1 MPFFKDVVGQEEVK
15 QLLTG
20 SVRSGKVPHALLFTG
35 VSGSGKLPLAL
46 AFARYLLCQH
56 PLPDDSCGNCAS
68 CRMVDRL
75 AHPDLHFA
83 FPIIKKKAG
92 RDSVCDDFLPQWRE
106 MLERDPY
113 VGLQQWMRRIDA
125 GNQQPQIYVR
135 ESDEIQRKL
144 SLKSSQGGYKVM
156 LVWLPEKMNV
166 DCANKLLK
174 LLEEPP
180 VKTVFLLVSEQPDML
195 LSTIVSRTQR
205 VNLHPLSDQ
214 KIEGFLRIRYS
225 LVEEDARDIAHRS
238 AGSLLKAMENIQLS
252 EENRLCFDLFVNLMR
267 MAYKRDI
274 RSLKAW
280 SEQVAG
286 MGRERQK
293 NLLEYCQRM
302 VRENFIMN
310 FRHPEMVY
318 MNPDEESFSVRF
330 APFINERNIF
340 QIMALLEEAQTH
352 IEQNVSARMV
362 FFDMALRMIVEMKQ
376 R

>member
-214 KIEGFLRIRYS
+214 EIEGFLRIRYS

-267 MAYKRDI
+267 VAYKRDI

>member
-214 KIEGFLRIRYS
+214 EIEGFLRIRYS

-274 RSLKAW
+274 RSLKVW

>member
-214 KIEGFLRIRYS
+214 EIEGFLRIRYS

-238 AGSLLKAMENIQLS
+238 TGSLLKAMENIQLS